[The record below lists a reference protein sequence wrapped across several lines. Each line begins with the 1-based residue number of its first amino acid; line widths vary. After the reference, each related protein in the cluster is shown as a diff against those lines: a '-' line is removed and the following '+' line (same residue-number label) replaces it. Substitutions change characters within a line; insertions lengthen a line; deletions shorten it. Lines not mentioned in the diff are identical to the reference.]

1 MRDIETRLDIEK
13 LMTAFY
19 DKAFADDLIGHYF
32 TDVTHLN
39 LEKHLPVIVNFWET
53 ILLKSNNYHN
63 NAMEAHRHI
72 HSLSPFK
79 AEHFQRWV
87 KIFTETVDELFRGD
101 IAENAKLKATSVG
114 SAMTLIFA
122 NPNT

>member
-1 MRDIETRLDIEK
+1 MRDIETRIDIEK

-19 DKAFADDLIGHYF
+19 DKAFADDVIGFYF
-32 TDVTHLN
+32 TEVTHLN
-39 LEKHLPVIVNFWET
+39 LEKHLPVIVDFWET
-53 ILLKSNNYHN
+53 VLLKSNNYHN

-72 HSLSPFK
+72 HALSPFK
-79 AEHFQRWV
+79 AEYFQRWV
-87 KIFTETVDELFRGD
+87 KIFTETIDELFRGD
-101 IAENAKLKATSVG
+101 VAENAKLKATSVG

>member
-1 MRDIETRLDIEK
+1 MRDIGTRIDIEK

-19 DKAFADDLIGHYF
+19 DKAFADDVIGYYF
-32 TDVTHLN
+32 TEVTHLN
-39 LEKHLPVIVNFWET
+39 LEKHMPVIVNFWET
-53 ILLKSNNYHN
+53 ILLKSNTYHN

-87 KIFTETVDELFRGD
+87 KIFTETVDELFSGD
-101 IAENAKLKATSVG
+101 VAENAKLKATSVG

-122 NPNT
+122 NANH

>member
-1 MRDIETRLDIEK
+1 MKDIETRIDIER

-19 DKAFADDLIGHYF
+19 DKAFADDVIGYYF
-32 TDVTHLN
+32 TEVAHLN
-39 LEKHLPVIVNFWET
+39 LEKHLPVIVSFWET
-53 ILLKSNNYHN
+53 VLLKSNNYHN
-63 NAMEAHRHI
+63 NAMEAHRHL
-72 HSLSPFK
+72 HKLSPFK

-87 KIFTETVDELFRGD
+87 KIFTETIDELFRGD
-101 IAENAKLKATSVG
+101 VAENAKLKATSVG

>member
-1 MRDIETRLDIEK
+1 MRDIETRTDIEK

-19 DKAFADDLIGHYF
+19 DKAFADDMIGFYF
-32 TDVTHLN
+32 TEVTHLD
-39 LEKHLPVIVNFWET
+39 LRKHLPVIIDFWESV
-53 ILLKSNNYHN
+53 LLNGNSYHN

-79 AEHFQRWV
+79 SEYFQRWV
-87 KIFTETVDELFRGD
+87 KLFTETIDELFRGD
-101 IAENAKLKATSVG
+101 IAENAKLKASSVG